1 MAYNEV
7 LGLFIFCI
15 MSFLLGFLI
24 GKVIGMKEVK
34 VIDYNDGYKEGF
46 ETAKK
51 MFYEDPKNEKEKEER
66 LRILAVKQMND
77 NVSEQVTPELL
88 MAYGVDS
95 IALLPKSVRD
105 YYNLTENKTLDEII
119 KEDMDIDRN

>member
-24 GKVIGMKEVK
+24 GKVIGMKEVQ

-51 MFYEDPKNEKEKEER
+51 LFYEDPKNEKENEEQ

>member
-15 MSFLLGFLI
+15 MSFLLGFLN
-24 GKVIGMKEVK
+24 GKVIGVKEVK
-34 VIDYNDGYKEGF
+34 VIDYNDGYKDGF

-51 MFYEDPKNEKEKEER
+51 LFYEDPKNEKEKEEQ
-66 LRILAVKQMND
+66 LRILAVRQMND
-77 NVSEQVTPELL
+77 SVSEQVTPELL

>member
-24 GKVIGMKEVK
+24 GKVIGMKEVQ

-51 MFYEDPKNEKEKEER
+51 LFYEDPKNEKEKEEQ

-77 NVSEQVTPELL
+77 AVSEQVTPELL

>member
-15 MSFLLGFLI
+15 ISFLLGFLN
-24 GKVIGMKEVK
+24 GKVIGVKEVK
-34 VIDYNDGYKEGF
+34 VIDYNDGYKDGF

-51 MFYEDPKNEKEKEER
+51 LFYEDPKNEKEKEEQ
-66 LRILAVKQMND
+66 LRILAVRQMND
-77 NVSEQVTPELL
+77 SVSEQVTPELL

>member
-15 MSFLLGFLI
+15 MSFLLGFLN
-24 GKVIGMKEVK
+24 GKVIGVKGVK
-34 VIDYNDGYKEGF
+34 VIDYNDGYKDGF

-51 MFYEDPKNEKEKEER
+51 LFYEDPKNEKEKEEQ
-66 LRILAVKQMND
+66 LKILAVRQMND

>member
-15 MSFLLGFLI
+15 MSFLLGFLN
-24 GKVIGMKEVK
+24 GKVIGVKEVK
-34 VIDYNDGYKEGF
+34 VIDYNDGYKDGF

-51 MFYEDPKNEKEKEER
+51 LFYEDPKNEKEKEEQ
-66 LRILAVKQMND
+66 LRILAVRQMND

>member
-7 LGLFIFCI
+7 LGLFISCI

-24 GKVIGMKEVK
+24 GKVIGMKEVQ

>member
-24 GKVIGMKEVK
+24 GKVIGMKEVQ

-51 MFYEDPKNEKEKEER
+51 LFYEDPKNEKEKEEQ

>member
-15 MSFLLGFLI
+15 MSFLLGFLN
-24 GKVIGMKEVK
+24 GKVIGVKGVK
-34 VIDYNDGYKEGF
+34 VIDYNDGYKDGF

-51 MFYEDPKNEKEKEER
+51 LFYEDPKNEKEKEEQ
-66 LRILAVKQMND
+66 LRILAVRQMND
-77 NVSEQVTPELL
+77 SVSEQVTPELL

>member
-7 LGLFIFCI
+7 LELFIFCI

-24 GKVIGMKEVK
+24 GKVIGMKEVQ
-34 VIDYNDGYKEGF
+34 VIDYNGGYKEGF

-51 MFYEDPKNEKEKEER
+51 MFYEDPKNEKEKEEQ

-77 NVSEQVTPELL
+77 AVSEQVTPELL

>member
-7 LGLFIFCI
+7 LELFIFCI

-24 GKVIGMKEVK
+24 GKVIGMKEVQ
-34 VIDYNDGYKEGF
+34 VIDYNGGYKEGF

>member
-15 MSFLLGFLI
+15 MSFLLGFLV
-24 GKVIGMKEVK
+24 GKVIGVKEVK
-34 VIDYNDGYKEGF
+34 VIDYNDGYKDGF

-51 MFYEDPKNEKEKEER
+51 LFYEDPKNEKEKEEQ
-66 LRILAVKQMND
+66 LKILAVKQMND

>member
-1 MAYNEV
+1 
-7 LGLFIFCI
+7 

-24 GKVIGMKEVK
+24 GKVIGMKEVQ

-51 MFYEDPKNEKEKEER
+51 MFYEDPKNEKEKEEQ

>member
-24 GKVIGMKEVK
+24 GKVIGMKEVQ

-46 ETAKK
+46 EIAKK
-51 MFYEDPKNEKEKEER
+51 LFYEDPKNEKEKEER

>member
-24 GKVIGMKEVK
+24 GKVIGMKEVQ

-51 MFYEDPKNEKEKEER
+51 LFYEDPKNEKEKEEQ

-119 KEDMDIDRN
+119 KEDVDIDRN

>member
-24 GKVIGMKEVK
+24 GKVIGMKEVQ

-51 MFYEDPKNEKEKEER
+51 LFYEDPKNEKEKEER
-66 LRILAVKQMND
+66 FRILAVKQMND

-119 KEDMDIDRN
+119 KEDIDIDRN

>member
-24 GKVIGMKEVK
+24 GKVIGMKEVQ

-51 MFYEDPKNEKEKEER
+51 MFYENPKNEKENEEQ

>member
-24 GKVIGMKEVK
+24 GKVIGMKEVQ

-51 MFYEDPKNEKEKEER
+51 MFYEDPKNEKEKEEQ

-77 NVSEQVTPELL
+77 AVSEQVTPELL

>member
-24 GKVIGMKEVK
+24 GKVIGMKEVQ

-66 LRILAVKQMND
+66 LRVLAVKQMND

>member
-7 LGLFIFCI
+7 LGLFISCI

-24 GKVIGMKEVK
+24 VKVIGMKEVQD
-34 VIDYNDGYKEGF
+34 IDYNDGYKKGF

-51 MFYEDPKNEKEKEER
+51 MFYEDPKNEKEKEEQ
-66 LRILAVKQMND
+66 LRVLAVKQMND

>member
-7 LGLFIFCI
+7 LVLFIFCI

-24 GKVIGMKEVK
+24 GKVIGMKEVQ
-34 VIDYNDGYKEGF
+34 VIDYNDGYKDGF

-51 MFYEDPKNEKEKEER
+51 LFYEDPKNEKEKEER

>member
-24 GKVIGMKEVK
+24 GKVIGMKEVQ

>member
-7 LGLFIFCI
+7 LELFIFCI

-24 GKVIGMKEVK
+24 GKVIGMKEVQ
-34 VIDYNDGYKEGF
+34 VIDYNGGYKEGF

-51 MFYEDPKNEKEKEER
+51 LFYEDPKNEKEKEER

-119 KEDMDIDRN
+119 KEDMNIDRN

>member
-24 GKVIGMKEVK
+24 GKVIGMKEVQ

-51 MFYEDPKNEKEKEER
+51 LFYEDPKNEKEKEER

>member
-51 MFYEDPKNEKEKEER
+51 LFYEDPKNEKEKEER

>member
-24 GKVIGMKEVK
+24 GKVIGMKEVQ
-34 VIDYNDGYKEGF
+34 VIDYNGGYKEGF

-51 MFYEDPKNEKEKEER
+51 MFYEDPKNEKEKEEQ

-77 NVSEQVTPELL
+77 AVSEQVTPELL

>member
-7 LGLFIFCI
+7 LVLFIFCI

-24 GKVIGMKEVK
+24 GKVIGMKEVQ

-51 MFYEDPKNEKEKEER
+51 MFYEDPKNEKEKEEQ